1 MNLFEKS
8 GQSVGD
14 NSSAIQ
20 VTGDAHFGN
29 TTTEV
34 MAICQLM
41 VKSEMASLREDAFAL
56 VDSRAQEF
64 GNQIA
69 EKLSKDV
76 DEKLRAKL
84 ADPDMQYTLN
94 QAVVQVARKGFDAK
108 SELLKELIVSK
119 FKSTEEEENLILDHA
134 LDITQRLTTSEIKLL
149 SLVYYFRYCNK
160 TMHGVNITAVVDNK
174 KECPAVAGLTFESCL
189 HIMCQV
195 YKNYE
200 IDYQRIISTMESIKP
215 VNKQMLAI
223 KGCIN
228 SDQSYEK
235 NYIDLI
241 KERTGIEMT
250 DEESF
255 KTNFVTLSSIIEA
268 FSIQGIN
275 ELNGYVLSPL
285 GIVIAK
291 NYLEAHSFFSH

>member
-20 VTGDAHFGN
+20 ITGNAHFGN

-119 FKSTEEEENLILDHA
+119 FKSTEEEENLLLDHA

-149 SLVYYFRYCNK
+149 SLVYYFRYCTK
-160 TMHGVNITAVVDNK
+160 TMNGVNITKIV
-174 KECPAVAGLTFESCL
+174 ERRTEGPAVPGLTFETCL
-189 HIMCQV
+189 DIMDQV
-195 YKNYE
+195 YKDFD
-200 IDYQRIISTMESIKP
+200 IDYQRIISTMDSIKP
-215 VNKQMLAI
+215 INKQMLII
-223 KGCIN
+223 KGCVN
-228 SDQSYEK
+228 AEQSYEK

-250 DEESF
+250 DEDSF
-255 KTNFVTLSSIIEA
+255 KKNFATLSSIIEA
-268 FSIQGIN
+268 FSIQGVS

-285 GIVIAK
+285 GCVIAK
-291 NYLEAHSFFSH
+291 NYLEAHNFFSH